1 MCFFTPPLTN
11 TPRRPSDTAAEQDT
25 GLTRPASQ
33 AALVAP
39 PSPGPNSTKAP
50 ATPTSPLDADA
61 VAAAVGMALDA
72 RAAAA
77 AGGGGDA
84 LSKKRAYKEK
94 FQEGV
99 AIFNAKPKKGIAFL
113 QVGLVHR
120 GAGVVVALLR
130 GVWGGHHVE
139 LEVVSA

>member
-1 MCFFTPPLTN
+1 
-11 TPRRPSDTAAEQDT
+11 
-25 GLTRPASQ
+25 
-33 AALVAP
+33 
-39 PSPGPNSTKAP
+39 
-50 ATPTSPLDADA
+50 
-61 VAAAVGMALDA
+61 MALDA